1 MRRAHWLLLILPAT
15 PLIAQADDYSG
26 MLAYLDVARIDG
38 HALAGANG
46 AIAVN
51 QAAGDLNLQANLR
64 GIATGEHADV
74 SIGNRQLRGGN
85 RVLGAP
91 VHATAVIDGKALA
104 GASGIAS
111 INQASGIANTTLN
124 VVSATLAR
132 QGIRETDDTALAAE
146 GSALAGGG
154 TTPFAA
160 SRRAPA
166 APVSPAPRCG
176 DSTGSCNSIRSRAAA
191 MTRPMYSAWSC
202 RTARDN
208 HPTDAPPDE
217 REGTMKATVKRT
229 MLAMAIATAS
239 TAAAANGWDN
249 QNANANINHTH
260 TVSETRNDTHN
271 HTDNDVRNRTVNV
284 NVQKHSTI
292 QADERKEKNNHGV
305 DVNLEKDLRLG
316 TDINF
321 SGDPN
326 ISGDIDLDSAAIA
339 VIDNRQSISNNATS
353 NSLVTNSASI
363 GDSVGA
369 GASGNL
375 GFNVVSGDNNAQDN
389 AASLSAA
396 DASFSFGMA
405 DAEVFVNQ
413 AGFGNATMNSGV
425 TNAAGLG
432 GNAFGGASGNIGVNI
447 ASGNNN
453 EQKNALAASVAT
465 TAVAQSSISSNQV
478 STGNTVSNAGFVQSY
493 TDTVQVGMRGG
504 VSGLTLAYGAGTY
517 RGTGN
522 AYQMANYYLDTWS
535 GELPHPGGSS
545 TGHIDLDDEIQN
557 ATMNPNRPGVGGLG
571 FDTRESGTSQF
582 VELGVADLYASLSGT
597 VSTTRWVNVNATN
610 TSALSGSAFSGAS
623 GNIGVNVA
631 AGTGNLQANSL
642 ALAVAQ
648 PSTGGGGGSGE

>member
-1 MRRAHWLLLILPAT
+1 
-15 PLIAQADDYSG
+15 
-26 MLAYLDVARIDG
+26 
-38 HALAGANG
+38 
-46 AIAVN
+46 
-51 QAAGDLNLQANLR
+51 
-64 GIATGEHADV
+64 
-74 SIGNRQLRGGN
+74 
-85 RVLGAP
+85 
-91 VHATAVIDGKALA
+91 
-104 GASGIAS
+104 
-111 INQASGIANTTLN
+111 
-124 VVSATLAR
+124 
-132 QGIRETDDTALAAE
+132 
-146 GSALAGGG
+146 
-154 TTPFAA
+154 
-160 SRRAPA
+160 
-166 APVSPAPRCG
+166 
-176 DSTGSCNSIRSRAAA
+176 
-191 MTRPMYSAWSC
+191 
-202 RTARDN
+202 
-208 HPTDAPPDE
+208 
-217 REGTMKATVKRT
+217 MKATVKKT
-229 MLAMAIATAS
+229 VLAMAIATAS

-249 QNANANINHTH
+249 QNANANINHNHVVT
-260 TVSETRNDTHN
+260 ETRNDTHN
-271 HTDNDVRNRTVNV
+271 HTDNEVRNWTRTNTTVRNNTDTSNVTRNRTVNV
-284 NVQKHSTI
+284 NEQVQKNSNI

-305 DVNLEKDLRLG
+305 DVNLEKDLRLSS
-316 TDINF
+316 DINF
-321 SGDPN
+321 SGDPT
-326 ISGDIDLDSAAIA
+326 ITGDIDLDSAAIA
-339 VIDNRQSISNNATS
+339 VIDNRQSISNNLTG

-363 GDSVGA
+363 ADDVGA

-375 GFNVVSGDNNAQDN
+375 GFNVVAGDNNAQDN

-413 AGFGNATMNSGV
+413 AGFGNTTMNSGV

-465 TAVAQSSISSNQV
+465 SAMAQSSISSNQV

-493 TDTVQVGMRGG
+493 TDTVQVGLSGRVAGG
-504 VSGLTLAYGAGTY
+504 TLAVGAGTY

-535 GELPHPGGSS
+535 GDLPHPGGNA
-545 TGHIDLDDEIQN
+545 TGHIDLDNQIQN

-597 VSTTRWVNVNATN
+597 VNTTRWVNVNATN

-631 AGTGNLQANSL
+631 SGTGNLQANSL

-648 PSTGGGGGSGE
+648 PSTGGGTGGGE

>member
-1 MRRAHWLLLILPAT
+1 
-15 PLIAQADDYSG
+15 
-26 MLAYLDVARIDG
+26 
-38 HALAGANG
+38 
-46 AIAVN
+46 
-51 QAAGDLNLQANLR
+51 
-64 GIATGEHADV
+64 
-74 SIGNRQLRGGN
+74 
-85 RVLGAP
+85 
-91 VHATAVIDGKALA
+91 
-104 GASGIAS
+104 
-111 INQASGIANTTLN
+111 
-124 VVSATLAR
+124 
-132 QGIRETDDTALAAE
+132 
-146 GSALAGGG
+146 
-154 TTPFAA
+154 
-160 SRRAPA
+160 
-166 APVSPAPRCG
+166 
-176 DSTGSCNSIRSRAAA
+176 
-191 MTRPMYSAWSC
+191 
-202 RTARDN
+202 
-208 HPTDAPPDE
+208 
-217 REGTMKATVKRT
+217 MKATVKKT
-229 MLAMAIATAS
+229 VLAMAIATAS

-249 QNANANINHTH
+249 QNANANINHNHVVT
-260 TVSETRNDTHN
+260 ETRNDTHN
-271 HTDNDVRNRTVNV
+271 HTDNEVRNWTRSNTTVRNNTDTSNVTRNRTVNI
-284 NVQKHSTI
+284 NEQVQKNSNI

-305 DVNLEKDLRLG
+305 DVNLEKDLRLSS
-316 TDINF
+316 DINF
-321 SGDPN
+321 SGDPT

-339 VIDNRQSISNNATS
+339 VIDNRQSISNNVTG

-363 GDSVGA
+363 ADDVGA

-375 GFNVVSGDNNAQDN
+375 GFNVVAGDNNAQDN

-413 AGFGNATMNSGV
+413 AGFGNTTMNSGV

-465 TAVAQSSISSNQV
+465 SAMAQSSISSNQV

-493 TDTVQVGMRGG
+493 TDTVQVGLSGRVAGG
-504 VSGLTLAYGAGTY
+504 TLAVGAGTY

-535 GELPHPGGSS
+535 GDLPHPGGNA
-545 TGHIDLDDEIQN
+545 TGHIDLDNEIQN

-597 VSTTRWVNVNATN
+597 VNTTRWVNVNATN

-631 AGTGNLQANSL
+631 SGTGNLQANSL

-648 PSTGGGGGSGE
+648 PSTGGGTGGGE

>member
-1 MRRAHWLLLILPAT
+1 
-15 PLIAQADDYSG
+15 
-26 MLAYLDVARIDG
+26 
-38 HALAGANG
+38 
-46 AIAVN
+46 
-51 QAAGDLNLQANLR
+51 
-64 GIATGEHADV
+64 
-74 SIGNRQLRGGN
+74 
-85 RVLGAP
+85 
-91 VHATAVIDGKALA
+91 
-104 GASGIAS
+104 
-111 INQASGIANTTLN
+111 
-124 VVSATLAR
+124 
-132 QGIRETDDTALAAE
+132 
-146 GSALAGGG
+146 
-154 TTPFAA
+154 
-160 SRRAPA
+160 
-166 APVSPAPRCG
+166 
-176 DSTGSCNSIRSRAAA
+176 
-191 MTRPMYSAWSC
+191 
-202 RTARDN
+202 
-208 HPTDAPPDE
+208 
-217 REGTMKATVKRT
+217 MKATVKKT
-229 MLAMAIATAS
+229 VLAMAIATAS

-249 QNANANINHTH
+249 QNANANINHNHVVT
-260 TVSETRNDTHN
+260 ETRNDTHN
-271 HTDNDVRNRTVNV
+271 HTDNEVRNWTRTNTTVRNNTDTSNVSRTRTVNV
-284 NVQKHSTI
+284 NEQVQKNSNI

-305 DVNLEKDLRLG
+305 DVNLEKDLRLSS
-316 TDINF
+316 DINF
-321 SGDPN
+321 SGDPT

-339 VIDNRQSISNNATS
+339 VIDNRQSISNNVTG

-363 GDSVGA
+363 ADDVGA

-375 GFNVVSGDNNAQDN
+375 GFNVVAGDNNAQDN

-413 AGFGNATMNSGV
+413 AGFGNTTMNSGV

-465 TAVAQSSISSNQV
+465 SAMAQSSISSNQV

-493 TDTVQVGMRGG
+493 TDTVQVGLSGRVAGG
-504 VSGLTLAYGAGTY
+504 TLAVGAGTY

-535 GELPHPGGSS
+535 GDLPHPGGNA
-545 TGHIDLDDEIQN
+545 TGHIDLDNEIQN

-631 AGTGNLQANSL
+631 SGTGNLQANSL

-648 PSTGGGGGSGE
+648 PSTGGGTGGGE

>member
-1 MRRAHWLLLILPAT
+1 
-15 PLIAQADDYSG
+15 
-26 MLAYLDVARIDG
+26 
-38 HALAGANG
+38 
-46 AIAVN
+46 
-51 QAAGDLNLQANLR
+51 
-64 GIATGEHADV
+64 
-74 SIGNRQLRGGN
+74 
-85 RVLGAP
+85 
-91 VHATAVIDGKALA
+91 
-104 GASGIAS
+104 
-111 INQASGIANTTLN
+111 
-124 VVSATLAR
+124 
-132 QGIRETDDTALAAE
+132 
-146 GSALAGGG
+146 
-154 TTPFAA
+154 
-160 SRRAPA
+160 
-166 APVSPAPRCG
+166 
-176 DSTGSCNSIRSRAAA
+176 
-191 MTRPMYSAWSC
+191 
-202 RTARDN
+202 
-208 HPTDAPPDE
+208 
-217 REGTMKATVKRT
+217 MKATVKKT
-229 MLAMAIATAS
+229 VLAMAIATAS

-249 QNANANINHTH
+249 QNANANINHNHVVT
-260 TVSETRNDTHN
+260 ETRNDTHN
-271 HTDNDVRNRTVNV
+271 HTDNEVRNWTRTNTTVRNNTDTSNVSRTRTVNV
-284 NVQKHSTI
+284 NEQVQKNSSI

-305 DVNLEKDLRLG
+305 DVNLEKDLRLSS
-316 TDINF
+316 DINF
-321 SGDPN
+321 SGDPT
-326 ISGDIDLDSAAIA
+326 ITGDIDLDSAAIA
-339 VIDNRQSISNNATS
+339 VIDNRQSISNNLTG

-363 GDSVGA
+363 ADDVGA

-375 GFNVVSGDNNAQDN
+375 GFNVVAGDNNAQDN

-413 AGFGNATMNSGV
+413 AGFGNTTMNSGV

-465 TAVAQSSISSNQV
+465 SAMAQSSISSNQV

-493 TDTVQVGMRGG
+493 TDTVQVGLSGRVAGG
-504 VSGLTLAYGAGTY
+504 TLAVGAGTY

-522 AYQMANYYLDTWS
+522 AYQMANYYLDSWS
-535 GELPHPGGSS
+535 GDLPHPGGNA
-545 TGHIDLDDEIQN
+545 TGHIDLDNEIQN

-631 AGTGNLQANSL
+631 SGTGNLQANSL

-648 PSTGGGGGSGE
+648 PSTGGGTGGGE

>member
-1 MRRAHWLLLILPAT
+1 
-15 PLIAQADDYSG
+15 
-26 MLAYLDVARIDG
+26 
-38 HALAGANG
+38 
-46 AIAVN
+46 
-51 QAAGDLNLQANLR
+51 
-64 GIATGEHADV
+64 
-74 SIGNRQLRGGN
+74 
-85 RVLGAP
+85 
-91 VHATAVIDGKALA
+91 
-104 GASGIAS
+104 
-111 INQASGIANTTLN
+111 
-124 VVSATLAR
+124 
-132 QGIRETDDTALAAE
+132 
-146 GSALAGGG
+146 
-154 TTPFAA
+154 
-160 SRRAPA
+160 
-166 APVSPAPRCG
+166 
-176 DSTGSCNSIRSRAAA
+176 
-191 MTRPMYSAWSC
+191 
-202 RTARDN
+202 
-208 HPTDAPPDE
+208 
-217 REGTMKATVKRT
+217 MKATVKKT
-229 MLAMAIATAS
+229 VLAMAIATAS

-249 QNANANINHTH
+249 QNANANINHNHVVT
-260 TVSETRNDTHN
+260 ETRNDTHN
-271 HTDNDVRNRTVNV
+271 HTDNEVRNWTRTNTTVRNNTDTSNVTRNRTVNV
-284 NVQKHSTI
+284 NEQVQKNSNI

-305 DVNLEKDLRLG
+305 DVNLEKDLRLSS
-316 TDINF
+316 DINF
-321 SGDPN
+321 SGDPT
-326 ISGDIDLDSAAIA
+326 ITGDIDLDSAAIA
-339 VIDNRQSISNNATS
+339 VIDNRQSISNNVTG

-363 GDSVGA
+363 ADDVGA

-375 GFNVVSGDNNAQDN
+375 GFNVVAGDNNAQDN

-413 AGFGNATMNSGV
+413 AGFGNTTMNSGV

-465 TAVAQSSISSNQV
+465 SAMAQSSISSNQV

-493 TDTVQVGMRGG
+493 TDTVQVGLSGRVAGG
-504 VSGLTLAYGAGTY
+504 TLAVGAGTY

-535 GELPHPGGSS
+535 GDLPHPGGNA
-545 TGHIDLDDEIQN
+545 TGHIDLDNEIQN

-631 AGTGNLQANSL
+631 SGTGNLQANSL

-648 PSTGGGGGSGE
+648 PSTGGGTGGGE

>member
-1 MRRAHWLLLILPAT
+1 
-15 PLIAQADDYSG
+15 
-26 MLAYLDVARIDG
+26 
-38 HALAGANG
+38 
-46 AIAVN
+46 
-51 QAAGDLNLQANLR
+51 
-64 GIATGEHADV
+64 
-74 SIGNRQLRGGN
+74 
-85 RVLGAP
+85 
-91 VHATAVIDGKALA
+91 
-104 GASGIAS
+104 
-111 INQASGIANTTLN
+111 
-124 VVSATLAR
+124 
-132 QGIRETDDTALAAE
+132 
-146 GSALAGGG
+146 
-154 TTPFAA
+154 
-160 SRRAPA
+160 
-166 APVSPAPRCG
+166 
-176 DSTGSCNSIRSRAAA
+176 
-191 MTRPMYSAWSC
+191 
-202 RTARDN
+202 
-208 HPTDAPPDE
+208 
-217 REGTMKATVKRT
+217 MKATVKKT
-229 MLAMAIATAS
+229 VLAMAIATAS

-249 QNANANINHTH
+249 QNANANINHNHVVT
-260 TVSETRNDTHN
+260 ETRNDTHN
-271 HTDNDVRNRTVNV
+271 HTDNEVRNWTRTNTTVRNNTDTSNVSRTRTVNV
-284 NVQKHSTI
+284 NEQVQKNSNI

-305 DVNLEKDLRLG
+305 DVNLEKDLRLS

-326 ISGDIDLDSAAIA
+326 ITGDIDLDSAAIA
-339 VIDNRQSISNNATS
+339 VIDNRQSISNNLTG

-363 GDSVGA
+363 ADDVGA

-375 GFNVVSGDNNAQDN
+375 GFNVVAGDNNAQDN

-413 AGFGNATMNSGV
+413 AGFGNTTMNSGV

-465 TAVAQSSISSNQV
+465 SAMAQSSISSNQV

-493 TDTVQVGMRGG
+493 TDTVQVGLSGRVAGG
-504 VSGLTLAYGAGTY
+504 TLAVGAGTY

-535 GELPHPGGSS
+535 GDLPHPGGNA
-545 TGHIDLDDEIQN
+545 TGHIDLDNEIQN

-631 AGTGNLQANSL
+631 SGTGNLQANSL

-648 PSTGGGGGSGE
+648 PSTGGGTGGGE

>member
-1 MRRAHWLLLILPAT
+1 
-15 PLIAQADDYSG
+15 
-26 MLAYLDVARIDG
+26 
-38 HALAGANG
+38 
-46 AIAVN
+46 
-51 QAAGDLNLQANLR
+51 
-64 GIATGEHADV
+64 
-74 SIGNRQLRGGN
+74 
-85 RVLGAP
+85 
-91 VHATAVIDGKALA
+91 
-104 GASGIAS
+104 
-111 INQASGIANTTLN
+111 
-124 VVSATLAR
+124 
-132 QGIRETDDTALAAE
+132 
-146 GSALAGGG
+146 
-154 TTPFAA
+154 
-160 SRRAPA
+160 
-166 APVSPAPRCG
+166 
-176 DSTGSCNSIRSRAAA
+176 
-191 MTRPMYSAWSC
+191 
-202 RTARDN
+202 
-208 HPTDAPPDE
+208 
-217 REGTMKATVKRT
+217 MKATVKKT
-229 MLAMAIATAS
+229 VLAMAIATAS

-249 QNANANINHTH
+249 QNANANINHNHVVT
-260 TVSETRNDTHN
+260 ETRNDTHN
-271 HTDNDVRNRTVNV
+271 HTDNEVRNWTRSNTTVRNNTDTSNVTRNRTVNV
-284 NVQKHSTI
+284 NEQVQKNSNI

-305 DVNLEKDLRLG
+305 DVNLEKDLRLSS
-316 TDINF
+316 DINF
-321 SGDPN
+321 SGDPT

-339 VIDNRQSISNNATS
+339 VIDNRQSISNNVTG

-363 GDSVGA
+363 ADDVGA

-375 GFNVVSGDNNAQDN
+375 GFNVVAGDNNAQDN

-413 AGFGNATMNSGV
+413 AGFGNTTMNSGV

-465 TAVAQSSISSNQV
+465 SAMAQSSISSNQV

-493 TDTVQVGMRGG
+493 TDTVQVGLSGRVAGG
-504 VSGLTLAYGAGTY
+504 TLAVGAGTY

-535 GELPHPGGSS
+535 GDLPHPGGNA
-545 TGHIDLDDEIQN
+545 TGHIDLDNEIQN

-631 AGTGNLQANSL
+631 SGTGNLQANSL

-648 PSTGGGGGSGE
+648 PSTGGGTGGGE

>member
-1 MRRAHWLLLILPAT
+1 
-15 PLIAQADDYSG
+15 
-26 MLAYLDVARIDG
+26 
-38 HALAGANG
+38 
-46 AIAVN
+46 
-51 QAAGDLNLQANLR
+51 
-64 GIATGEHADV
+64 
-74 SIGNRQLRGGN
+74 
-85 RVLGAP
+85 
-91 VHATAVIDGKALA
+91 
-104 GASGIAS
+104 
-111 INQASGIANTTLN
+111 
-124 VVSATLAR
+124 
-132 QGIRETDDTALAAE
+132 
-146 GSALAGGG
+146 
-154 TTPFAA
+154 
-160 SRRAPA
+160 
-166 APVSPAPRCG
+166 
-176 DSTGSCNSIRSRAAA
+176 
-191 MTRPMYSAWSC
+191 
-202 RTARDN
+202 
-208 HPTDAPPDE
+208 
-217 REGTMKATVKRT
+217 MKATVKKT
-229 MLAMAIATAS
+229 LLAMAIATAS

-249 QNANANINHTH
+249 QNANANINHNHVVT
-260 TVSETRNDTHN
+260 ETRNDTHN
-271 HTDNDVRNRTVNV
+271 HTDNEVRNWTRTNTTVRNSTDTSNVTRNRTVNV
-284 NVQKHSTI
+284 NEQVQKNSNI

-305 DVNLEKDLRLG
+305 DVNLEKDLRLSS
-316 TDINF
+316 DINF
-321 SGDPN
+321 SGDPT
-326 ISGDIDLDSAAIA
+326 ITGDIDLDSAAIA
-339 VIDNRQSISNNATS
+339 VIDNRQSISNNLTG

-363 GDSVGA
+363 ADDVGA

-375 GFNVVSGDNNAQDN
+375 GFNVVAGDNNAQDN

-413 AGFGNATMNSGV
+413 AGFGNTTMNSGV

-465 TAVAQSSISSNQV
+465 SAMAQSSISSNQV

-493 TDTVQVGMRGG
+493 TDTVQVGLSGRVAGG
-504 VSGLTLAYGAGTY
+504 TLAVGAGTY

-535 GELPHPGGSS
+535 GDLPHPGGNA
-545 TGHIDLDDEIQN
+545 TGHIDLDNEIQN

-631 AGTGNLQANSL
+631 SGTGNLQANSL

-648 PSTGGGGGSGE
+648 PSTGGGTGGGE

>member
-1 MRRAHWLLLILPAT
+1 
-15 PLIAQADDYSG
+15 
-26 MLAYLDVARIDG
+26 
-38 HALAGANG
+38 
-46 AIAVN
+46 
-51 QAAGDLNLQANLR
+51 
-64 GIATGEHADV
+64 
-74 SIGNRQLRGGN
+74 
-85 RVLGAP
+85 
-91 VHATAVIDGKALA
+91 
-104 GASGIAS
+104 
-111 INQASGIANTTLN
+111 
-124 VVSATLAR
+124 
-132 QGIRETDDTALAAE
+132 
-146 GSALAGGG
+146 
-154 TTPFAA
+154 
-160 SRRAPA
+160 
-166 APVSPAPRCG
+166 
-176 DSTGSCNSIRSRAAA
+176 
-191 MTRPMYSAWSC
+191 
-202 RTARDN
+202 
-208 HPTDAPPDE
+208 
-217 REGTMKATVKRT
+217 MKATVKKT
-229 MLAMAIATAS
+229 VLAMAIATAS

-249 QNANANINHTH
+249 QNANANINHNHVVT
-260 TVSETRNDTHN
+260 ETRNDTHN
-271 HTDNDVRNRTVNV
+271 HTDNEVRNWTRTNTTVRNNTDTSNVSRTRTVNV
-284 NVQKHSTI
+284 NEQVQKNSNI

-305 DVNLEKDLRLG
+305 DVNLEKDLRLSS
-316 TDINF
+316 DINF
-321 SGDPN
+321 SGDPT

-339 VIDNRQSISNNATS
+339 VIDNRQSISNNVTG

-363 GDSVGA
+363 ADDVGA

-375 GFNVVSGDNNAQDN
+375 GFNVVAGDNNAQDN

-413 AGFGNATMNSGV
+413 AGFGNTTMNSGV

-465 TAVAQSSISSNQV
+465 SAMAQSSISSNQV

-493 TDTVQVGMRGG
+493 TDTVQVGLSGRVAGG
-504 VSGLTLAYGAGTY
+504 TLAVGAGTY

-535 GELPHPGGSS
+535 GDLPHPGGNA
-545 TGHIDLDDEIQN
+545 TGHIDLDNEIQN

-597 VSTTRWVNVNATN
+597 VNTTRWVNVNATN

-631 AGTGNLQANSL
+631 SGTGNLQANSL

-648 PSTGGGGGSGE
+648 PSTGGGTGGGE

>member
-1 MRRAHWLLLILPAT
+1 
-15 PLIAQADDYSG
+15 
-26 MLAYLDVARIDG
+26 
-38 HALAGANG
+38 
-46 AIAVN
+46 
-51 QAAGDLNLQANLR
+51 
-64 GIATGEHADV
+64 
-74 SIGNRQLRGGN
+74 
-85 RVLGAP
+85 
-91 VHATAVIDGKALA
+91 
-104 GASGIAS
+104 
-111 INQASGIANTTLN
+111 
-124 VVSATLAR
+124 
-132 QGIRETDDTALAAE
+132 
-146 GSALAGGG
+146 
-154 TTPFAA
+154 
-160 SRRAPA
+160 
-166 APVSPAPRCG
+166 
-176 DSTGSCNSIRSRAAA
+176 
-191 MTRPMYSAWSC
+191 
-202 RTARDN
+202 
-208 HPTDAPPDE
+208 
-217 REGTMKATVKRT
+217 MKATVKKT
-229 MLAMAIATAS
+229 VLAMAIATAS

-249 QNANANINHTH
+249 QNANANINHNHVVT
-260 TVSETRNDTHN
+260 ETRNDTHN
-271 HTDNDVRNRTVNV
+271 HTYNEVRNWTRNTTTVRNNTDNSNVTRNRTVNV
-284 NVQKHSTI
+284 NEHSNI

-305 DVNLEKDLRLG
+305 DVNLEKDLRLSS
-316 TDINF
+316 DINF
-321 SGDPN
+321 SGDPT

-339 VIDNRQSISNNATS
+339 VIDNRQSISNNVTG

-363 GDSVGA
+363 ADDVGA

-375 GFNVVSGDNNAQDN
+375 GFNVVAGDNNAQDN

-413 AGFGNATMNSGV
+413 AGFGNTTMNSGV

-465 TAVAQSSISSNQV
+465 SAMAQSSISSNQV

-493 TDTVQVGMRGG
+493 TDTVQVGLSGRVAGG
-504 VSGLTLAYGAGTY
+504 TLAVGAGTY

-535 GELPHPGGSS
+535 GDLPHPGGNA
-545 TGHIDLDDEIQN
+545 TGHIDLDNEIQN

-631 AGTGNLQANSL
+631 SGTGNLQANSL

-648 PSTGGGGGSGE
+648 PSTGGGTGGGE

>member
-1 MRRAHWLLLILPAT
+1 
-15 PLIAQADDYSG
+15 
-26 MLAYLDVARIDG
+26 
-38 HALAGANG
+38 
-46 AIAVN
+46 
-51 QAAGDLNLQANLR
+51 
-64 GIATGEHADV
+64 
-74 SIGNRQLRGGN
+74 
-85 RVLGAP
+85 
-91 VHATAVIDGKALA
+91 
-104 GASGIAS
+104 
-111 INQASGIANTTLN
+111 
-124 VVSATLAR
+124 
-132 QGIRETDDTALAAE
+132 
-146 GSALAGGG
+146 
-154 TTPFAA
+154 
-160 SRRAPA
+160 
-166 APVSPAPRCG
+166 
-176 DSTGSCNSIRSRAAA
+176 
-191 MTRPMYSAWSC
+191 
-202 RTARDN
+202 
-208 HPTDAPPDE
+208 
-217 REGTMKATVKRT
+217 MKVTVKKT
-229 MLAMAIATAS
+229 VLAMAIATAS

-249 QNANANINHTH
+249 QNANANINHNHVVT
-260 TVSETRNDTHN
+260 ETRNDTHN
-271 HTDNDVRNRTVNV
+271 HTDNEVRNWTRTNTTVRNNTDTSNVSRTRTVNV
-284 NVQKHSTI
+284 NEQVQKNSNI

-305 DVNLEKDLRLG
+305 DVNLEKDLRLSS
-316 TDINF
+316 DINF
-321 SGDPN
+321 SGDPT
-326 ISGDIDLDSAAIA
+326 ISGDINLDSAAIA
-339 VIDNRQSISNNATS
+339 VIDNRQSISNNLAG

-363 GDSVGA
+363 ADDVGA

-375 GFNVVSGDNNAQDN
+375 GFNVVAGDNNAQDN

-413 AGFGNATMNSGV
+413 AGFGNTTMNSGV

-465 TAVAQSSISSNQV
+465 SAMAQSSISSNQV

-493 TDTVQVGMRGG
+493 TDTVQVGLSGRVAGG
-504 VSGLTLAYGAGTY
+504 TLAVGAGTY

-522 AYQMANYYLDTWS
+522 AYQMANYYLDSWS
-535 GELPHPGGSS
+535 GDLPHPGGNA
-545 TGHIDLDDEIQN
+545 TGHIDLDNEIQN

-631 AGTGNLQANSL
+631 SGTGNLQANSL

-648 PSTGGGGGSGE
+648 PSTGGGTGGGE

>member
-1 MRRAHWLLLILPAT
+1 
-15 PLIAQADDYSG
+15 
-26 MLAYLDVARIDG
+26 
-38 HALAGANG
+38 
-46 AIAVN
+46 
-51 QAAGDLNLQANLR
+51 
-64 GIATGEHADV
+64 
-74 SIGNRQLRGGN
+74 
-85 RVLGAP
+85 
-91 VHATAVIDGKALA
+91 
-104 GASGIAS
+104 
-111 INQASGIANTTLN
+111 
-124 VVSATLAR
+124 
-132 QGIRETDDTALAAE
+132 
-146 GSALAGGG
+146 
-154 TTPFAA
+154 
-160 SRRAPA
+160 
-166 APVSPAPRCG
+166 
-176 DSTGSCNSIRSRAAA
+176 
-191 MTRPMYSAWSC
+191 
-202 RTARDN
+202 
-208 HPTDAPPDE
+208 
-217 REGTMKATVKRT
+217 MKATVKKT
-229 MLAMAIATAS
+229 VLAMAIATAS

-249 QNANANINHTH
+249 QNANANINHNHVVT
-260 TVSETRNDTHN
+260 ETRNDTHN
-271 HTDNDVRNRTVNV
+271 HTDNEVRNWTRSNTTVRNNTDTSNVTRNRTVNV
-284 NVQKHSTI
+284 NEQVQKNSNI

-305 DVNLEKDLRLG
+305 DVNLEKDLRLSS
-316 TDINF
+316 DINF
-321 SGDPN
+321 SGDPT
-326 ISGDIDLDSAAIA
+326 ITGDIDLDSAAIA
-339 VIDNRQSISNNATS
+339 VIDNRQSISNNLTG

-363 GDSVGA
+363 ADDVGA

-375 GFNVVSGDNNAQDN
+375 GFNVVAGDNNAQDN

-413 AGFGNATMNSGV
+413 AGFGNTTMNSGV

-465 TAVAQSSISSNQV
+465 SAMAQSSISSNQV

-493 TDTVQVGMRGG
+493 TDTVQVGLSGRVAGG
-504 VSGLTLAYGAGTY
+504 TLAVGAGTY

-535 GELPHPGGSS
+535 GDLPHPGGNA
-545 TGHIDLDDEIQN
+545 TGHIDLDNEIQN

-623 GNIGVNVA
+623 GNIGVNLA
-631 AGTGNLQANSL
+631 SGTGNLQANSL

-648 PSTGGGGGSGE
+648 PSTGGGTGGGE